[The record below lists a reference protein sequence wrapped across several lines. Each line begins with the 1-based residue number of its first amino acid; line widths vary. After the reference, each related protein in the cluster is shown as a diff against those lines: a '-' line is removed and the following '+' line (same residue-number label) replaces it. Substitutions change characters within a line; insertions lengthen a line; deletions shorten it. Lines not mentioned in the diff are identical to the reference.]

1 MISRFLCTDSEASY
15 QMKGECK
22 QTERKALV
30 TDWWAHDHSSFNGI
44 MKNHSFSIWKDER
57 TVSRIK
63 LFNFFSLILVSFFV
77 DFSFFWRGGAGTD
90 TLIVELTWWIL
101 WSFVYNFIV
110 KALSLF
116 SIHRSRKTHPGPVIS
131 LTDCPIDPNKV
142 SIYTS
147 INRLQPE
154 NWISKIYW
162 NWLLYRKA
170 VGQFRESYIWENQ
183 FINQMGC
190 PKSVKVD

>member
-1 MISRFLCTDSEASY
+1 MDFFL
-15 QMKGECK
+15 G
-22 QTERKALV
+22 
-30 TDWWAHDHSSFNGI
+30 
-44 MKNHSFSIWKDER
+44 
-57 TVSRIK
+57 
-63 LFNFFSLILVSFFV
+63 
-77 DFSFFWRGGAGTD
+77 GGAGID
-90 TLIVELTWWIL
+90 TLIIVELTWWIL

-190 PKSVKVD
+190 PKSVKVDKNAWFSHDLLSIGCCVMCVRFKFLVLNTIHKLWPPPLETWFLWILCA